1 MLETKMF
8 VYGTLM
14 SGFRNYDKY
23 LDGKVIAV
31 RSAYIYGKLYNLKE
45 KGCPGVTEGSDKVF
59 GQVISFVD
67 DENQSLLNTIDEFE
81 KYFEDEKE
89 IMFERNPVKVYF
101 SEEETEELYYYKFLR
116 EDLFEKFNAEYIPDG
131 NWRSFMNK

>member
-1 MLETKMF
+1 MLETKIF

-14 SGFRNYDKY
+14 KGFHNYDIY
-23 LDGKVIAV
+23 LDGKATAV
-31 RSAYIYGKLYNLKE
+31 RDAYIYGKLYNLEE
-45 KGCPGVTEGSDKVF
+45 KGCPGVIEGCDKVY

-67 DENQSLLNTIDEFE
+67 DDNHSLLNTLDEFE
-81 KYFEDEKE
+81 KYFEDEKA